1 MENRFVIRGGTV
13 VDGSGAPRTR
23 SDVIVSDGRVESVG
37 TVRKQD
43 GLPEFDAGGCI
54 VAPGF
59 IDIHTHYDAQIC
71 WDPQLTPSAFHG
83 VTMVVVGNCGF
94 SIAPTRSG
102 DRRLIVDTLK
112 NVEDMSPETLN
123 AGVRWEFETFP
134 QYMDFVAGSGI
145 GLNVGAYLGH
155 TALRLF
161 VMGEEAFERVAT
173 DDEVAAMQGS
183 LRTGLRQG
191 AMGFATSFSPS
202 HQGAGGRP
210 VPSRFADRNEVL
222 ALLRVVSEERRG
234 VVSVVPGGEFPV
246 ESLYELQRSVGVP
259 FTYGALLSRRDGSHR
274 GLLELN
280 ERGRL
285 GGADVWPQVTC
296 RPLTFS
302 LNLMN
307 PFTLNPN
314 PAFAELMDSSES
326 DRRRAYSDPDWRQ
339 RAAKGSDAQ
348 TVLVPR
354 WETYV
359 VQEAPSQPEAVGKG
373 IDAVAQERGIH
384 PLLALVDLALG
395 EPDLGLVVKCII
407 ANDDPA
413 EVERILKDDGCTLGL
428 SDAGAHVSQL
438 CDASQA
444 TDFLGHWVR
453 DRGIMSLEDGVRRLS
468 GLQADILGLPDRG
481 YVRPGMAADLA
492 VFDFAT
498 VEPGPVRKATDFPG
512 GAVRL
517 TAPEPK
523 GVRHVFVNGTPI
535 RVDEVQQGEGT
546 SAGLLVRSGQRP
558 SRA

>member
-1 MENRFVIRGGTV
+1 MESRFVIRGGTV
-13 VDGSGAPRTR
+13 VDGSGEPSIRT
-23 SDVIVSDGRVESVG
+23 DVVVSDGRIESVG
-37 TVRKQD
+37 NVGKEKSISEVD
-43 GLPEFDAGGCI
+43 GGGCV

-83 VTMVVVGNCGF
+83 VTMAVVGNCGF
-94 SIAPTRSG
+94 SIAPIRSG
-102 DRRLIVDTLK
+102 DRSLIVDTLK

-123 AGVRWEFETFP
+123 AGIRWEFETFP

-145 GLNVGAYLGH
+145 GLNVGAFLGH

-161 VMGEEAFERVAT
+161 VMGEDAFERGAT
-173 DDEVAAMQGS
+173 DEEITKMQGL

-210 VPSRFADRNEVL
+210 VPSRFADRKEVL
-222 ALLRVVSEERRG
+222 ALLQVVSEERRG
-234 VVSVVPGGEFPV
+234 VVAVVPGGEYPV

-259 FTYGALLSRRDGSHR
+259 FTYGAILSRRDGSHR

-280 ERGRL
+280 EKGRRS
-285 GGADVWPQVTC
+285 GADVWPQVTC

-302 LNLMN
+302 LNLTN

-314 PAFAELMDSSES
+314 PAFAELMDSSLS
-326 DRRRAYSDPDWRQ
+326 ARRHAYRDPDWRQ

-359 VQEAPSQPEAVGKG
+359 VQEAPSQPEAVGKA
-373 IDAVAQERGIH
+373 IDAIARERGIH
-384 PLLALVDLALG
+384 PVLALVDLALG

-413 EVERILKDDGCTLGL
+413 EVERILKDEGCTLGL

-444 TDFLGHWVR
+444 TDFLGSWVR
-453 DRGIMSLEDGVRRLS
+453 DRGIMSLEDGVRRLT
-468 GLQADILGLPDRG
+468 GLQADILGLGNRG
-481 YVRPGMAADLA
+481 YVRPGMAADVV

-498 VEPGPVRKATDFPG
+498 VAPGPVRKATDFPG

-523 GVRHVFVNGTPI
+523 GVRHVFVNGIPI
-535 RVDEVQQGEGT
+535 RMDEVQQGDGT
-546 SAGLLVRSGQRP
+546 FAGQLVRSER
-558 SRA
+558 RT